1 MLFFNVKEN
10 APPWYSSNY
19 PTQYTVSSSSTSNV
33 LIPVQ
38 QNLLGLGSFNVIT
51 STGNYY
57 INPDEEKFY
66 NNQLNFFIF
75 PEFLRHKKS
84 KMSVPNLFCFN
95 LNYQTKFSISK
106 NNEVMFERQYLNKFF
121 VSNKVMKLF
130 KLC

>member
-1 MLFFNVKEN
+1 MLFFKVNENVG
-10 APPWYSSNY
+10 PWYSSNY
-19 PTQYTVSSSSTSNV
+19 SIGNAISTSSV
-33 LIPVQ
+33 FVPVQ
-38 QNLLGLGSFNVIT
+38 QNLLGLSSFSITT
-51 STGNYY
+51 STVNYF

-66 NNQLNFFIF
+66 NNQMNFFIF

-84 KMSVPNLFCFN
+84 KMSVPKLFCFD
-95 LNYQTKFSISK
+95 LNYQTKFSISR